1 MCIKLKHRAQRIA
14 LAMLTTE
21 LTELAPA
28 QHCMISQLLMSACKS
43 QLVCLSVT
51 ACDQFGL
58 CWHQDAAPNL
68 LTYANQVGLLLDNG
82 SVACSSFPVV
92 HSNSSL

>member
-14 LAMLTTE
+14 LAMLTTVE
-21 LTELAPA
+21 TVPA
-28 QHCMISQLLMSACKS
+28 QHCMISQLLMSACMS

-51 ACDQFGL
+51 ACVQFGL
-58 CWHQDAAPNL
+58 RWHQDAAPNL